1 VVVLPDAER
10 NPFRVR
16 VYRACGGVV
25 LVALALAALT
35 GAPFW
40 SETFAGVAIGTGWLL
55 RACEPDLMI
64 GSEPG

>member
-1 VVVLPDAER
+1 
-10 NPFRVR
+10 
-16 VYRACGGVV
+16 V